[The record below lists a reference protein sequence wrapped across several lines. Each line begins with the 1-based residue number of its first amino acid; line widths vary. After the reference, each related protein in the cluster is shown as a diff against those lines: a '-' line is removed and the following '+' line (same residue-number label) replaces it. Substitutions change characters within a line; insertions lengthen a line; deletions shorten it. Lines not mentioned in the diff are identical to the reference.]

1 MHIKDSKLITPTFYT
16 LMSIRFI
23 CLKLAL
29 LSFLVALIPEI
40 QAQTPRLTN
49 LSTLSQVGTGTGIM
63 TSGFVIGPG
72 SGDQVVIRAVGPTL
86 AASPFNMSGV
96 LADPVLSLYN
106 SSNTLL
112 ATNSSW
118 KATDAATITASG
130 AFSLLSNSKDA
141 AIVTTLAPGNYTF
154 QVAGAA
160 ADVGKAI
167 VEVYEVNAT
176 TSSSRL
182 LNLSTRLTLAANAT
196 ATSGLTIS
204 PGTSNRTVII
214 RGVGPT
220 LGSFG
225 VSGALA
231 NPNISVLNSS
241 GATIATNDDWG
252 TPIGSGAATVAQLT
266 AAFTQ
271 AGAFQLVTGSKD
283 SALLL
288 TLAPGA
294 YTIQLTGNGGSGSAM
309 IEVYDIT
316 PASVSSTTV
325 SIAVTQATASAP
337 SSNGLFTVTRTGDTS
352 QPLTVP
358 YSLTGTAT
366 SGVDYQALS
375 GTVTIPAGST
385 TATIQVTPIS
395 TLVTGSKTVIATL
408 PTSGIYTIGN
418 SSATVTINNVA
429 PTLYVADLRP
439 SGSASNSIASGTATI
454 YLQPDGSSA
463 IVNVSFSDLS
473 SPEQAPHLTLGI
485 PGPGN
490 NFVLNLTY
498 PGQVINQTWTISATG
513 TFSASDILN
522 ALKSGNIY
530 VEIGS
535 QNYPTGELTGV
546 FQQSS
551 GSQTFTAPANPPAV
565 DLTNVTPNAV
575 SRFLTQAT
583 FGTTQSDIT
592 AVQSQGYANWIS
604 SQMALPATSHLAA
617 TRADAAMFPN
627 TGLYPITQ
635 NNRQA
640 AWWKIATTSP
650 DQLRQRVAFAL
661 SEIFVVSDVA
671 SALVQQPEALAN
683 YYDTLA
689 KDAFG
694 NFRQLLQ
701 DVTLSPVM
709 GNYLNMLRNAAA
721 VPSKGTSADENYAR
735 EIMQLFTIGLNY
747 LNPDGSLVLD
757 QTGQPIPTY
766 SNTTII
772 QTANVLTGW
781 AYNSTSSSPSFTGS
795 SADWYNPM
803 MVYSTYHD
811 VTQKTL
817 FSITPSSPPIVVPAN
832 GTAAA
837 DLKILLDALVNHQ
850 NTGPF
855 IVKRLIQRLVTS
867 NPSPGYVYRVSQV
880 FANDGTGTRGN
891 LAAVV
896 KAILLDY
903 EARSPAMLSTSSY
916 GKLKEPLLRQTALY
930 RAFSAQAVDGRI
942 PVFTPDSTLGQAA
955 LRSPTVFNYF
965 LPNYTP
971 PGSLAAAGLLAPEFQ
986 ITTDTTA
993 LTVPNA
999 FYNIIFTSTT
1009 PSVSTPVLNLTA
1021 LTSAPDNAT
1030 LVATLNTL
1038 LCGGNMSTQ
1047 ATNRILTALAALP
1060 STATAKDRAQT
1071 ALYLVITTQQSAV
1084 QQ

>member
-1 MHIKDSKLITPTFYT
+1 MNSKFRPRLFTH
-16 LMSIRFI
+16 MSIRFNG
-23 CLKLAL
+23 LKLAF
-29 LSFLVALIPEI
+29 LSFISAIAINL

-49 LSTLSQVGTGTGIM
+49 LSTLSQVGTGTSIM

-86 AASPFNMSGV
+86 AASPFNMTGV

-118 KATDAATITASG
+118 KSTDAATITASG
-130 AFSLLSNSKDA
+130 AFALLPNSKDA

-154 QVAGAA
+154 QVAGAS
-160 ADVGKAI
+160 ADSGKAI

-204 PGTSNRTVII
+204 SGSSSRTVII

-220 LGSFG
+220 LSSFG
-225 VSGALA
+225 VTGALA
-231 NPNISVLNSS
+231 NPSISVLNSS
-241 GATIATNDDWG
+241 GVTIATNDDWG
-252 TPIGSGAATVAQLT
+252 TPIGTGAATVAQLT

-271 AGAFQLVTGSKD
+271 AGAFQLVSGSKD

-325 SIAVTQATASAP
+325 SIATTQATASAP
-337 SSNGLFTVTRTGDTS
+337 STNGLFTVTRTGDTS

-358 YSLTGTAT
+358 YALSGTAM

-385 TATIQVTPIS
+385 SATIQVTPIS
-395 TLVTGSKTVIATL
+395 TLVTATKTVIATIPSSSSYSL
-408 PTSGIYTIGN
+408 GS
-418 SSATVTINNVA
+418 SSATVTINNIA

-439 SGSASNSIASGTATI
+439 AGSASNSIASGTATI

-463 IVNVSFSDLS
+463 TVNITFSDLS
-473 SPEQAPHLTLGI
+473 SAEQAPHLTLGV

-490 NFVLNLTY
+490 NFVLNLNY
-498 PGQVINQTWTISATG
+498 PGQVINQTWTITATG

-522 ALKSGNIY
+522 ALQSGNIY

-546 FQQSS
+546 FQQST
-551 GSQTFTAPANPPAV
+551 GSQTFTAPAAPPSV

-592 AVQSQGYANWIS
+592 AVQSQGYANWIA

-640 AWWKIATTSP
+640 AWWKIATSSS

-671 SALVQQPEALAN
+671 SALAQQPEAMAN

-781 AYNSTSSSPSFTGS
+781 AYNSTAASPSFTGS

-803 MVYSTYHD
+803 MPYQTYHD
-811 VTQKTL
+811 ITQKTL
-817 FSITPSSPPIVVPAN
+817 FAITPSSSPVIVPAN

-837 DLKILLDALVNHQ
+837 DLKILLDALTNHQ

-855 IVKRLIQRLVTS
+855 ISLRLIQRLVTS

-903 EARSPAMLSTSSY
+903 EARSPAMLSTSSF

-930 RAFSAQAVDGRI
+930 RAFNAQAVDGRI
-942 PVFTPDSTLGQAA
+942 PVFTPDTTLGQAA
-955 LRSPTVFNYF
+955 LRSPTVFNFF
-965 LPNYTP
+965 LPNYTL
-971 PGSLAAAGLLAPEFQ
+971 PGTLAAAGLIAPEFQ
-986 ITTDTTA
+986 ITTATTA

-999 FYNIIFTSTT
+999 FYNVIFTSTT

-1030 LVATLNTL
+1030 IVATLNTL

-1060 STATAKDRAQT
+1060 STYTVKDRAQT